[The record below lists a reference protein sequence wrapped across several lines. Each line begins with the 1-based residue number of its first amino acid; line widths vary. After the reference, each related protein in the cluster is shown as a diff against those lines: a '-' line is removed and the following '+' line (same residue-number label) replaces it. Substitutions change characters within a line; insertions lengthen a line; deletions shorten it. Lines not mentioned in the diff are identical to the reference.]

1 MSPPALE
8 GPSGWQGP
16 LRAGVAILIAG
27 LLVVWLVKPIG
38 DPCPDLGRL
47 PPGSSAS
54 SAPSFAPP
62 LTRTCTYTVTGGT
75 QAHARYVPWLDW
87 IVLLLVAAL
96 AAGAVRLASP
106 GGSGRGEPRPAR
118 RQRPPRAERAPRAER
133 VPRGE
138 RPPRTERAPR
148 AERPPRGPRAAKDSG
163 ERDAAERE
171 RARRERAERAQ
182 RRDR

>member
-1 MSPPALE
+1 MSPLALE

-38 DPCPDLGRL
+38 DPCPDLSRL
-47 PPGSSAS
+47 PQGSSAS
-54 SAPSFAPP
+54 SSPSFAPP

-87 IVLLLVAAL
+87 IVLLLVAGL
-96 AAGAVRLASP
+96 AAAAVRLASP
-106 GGSGRGEPRPAR
+106 GGWARPA
-118 RQRPPRAERAPRAER
+118 RAERAPR
-133 VPRGE
+133 P
-138 RPPRTERAPR
+138 ERAPR
-148 AERPPRGPRAAKDSG
+148 AERPARTERAKRPPRTARPAKDSG